1 MKFKRTL
8 AFMASL
14 ALLATS
20 ASASAIF
27 VGAQDTDKEFLSS
40 FEGTE
45 SSTLLEDNVLESNNM
60 GRALS
65 TVKAGSPDGWGEN
78 GADPIYSSAWQGSST
93 LHVTGQQPAEGAASS
108 RNVIYKDVNV
118 KVTKDT
124 QLSYVILPT
133 YGGGNA
139 YSNFD
144 WEFTSQYVGMDLQ
157 FTDGTFLSDL
167 GAVDQYGHGITGQEQ
182 GENGHLY
189 SKQWNQV
196 KSNIGEVAAG
206 KTIDKIIVDY
216 GKATNDAGTAH
227 EIDAYIDDLRIR
239 EVDTS
244 PKETPVE
251 YANIF
256 IGTNN
261 KALFSRGLQWP
272 CIMTPNGFNV
282 WGPYNG
288 GNNNWYPRPDQGF
301 TSMRTSHRASQWVG
315 DFGIFDFGANPNG
328 SSSNSKRMYNE
339 DTMVGNP
346 NYFSIDL
353 DDGVKIELTPTEH
366 ASVTR
371 FTFPEDA
378 TAPTVVLDS
387 VTFNEDGSFQ
397 GSTSEG
403 SGSEGGRQTMYVYGK
418 FDKAA
423 SETGAG
429 SGWGAG
435 SFAKFEVGTKEVV
448 LKLATS
454 FISADQAKHNLELEV
469 GDKGFDEVKKETTD
483 IWNNLMNTV
492 QVEGASE
499 EEKVALYSNIM
510 RLYAD
515 PLGYSENLGTNEEPE
530 WGYNSPYFQGTTKT
544 GYKLYY
550 NNGFWDTFRGSW
562 SAYNLLTPDYAGQL
576 LNGLVQHYNDSNWLA
591 RWLAVGGRNSMVGT
605 SSDIIFGDAV
615 MKGIEFDQ
623 ENAYMASLKNAS
635 VYARNATSGAGQ
647 VDGYAGRAGMGE
659 APYVGFT
666 DDSVEGKGLSWALDN
681 YLNDWGVSK
690 QAEALGH
697 MDEAIYFENSS
708 QNYVNVWN
716 YGGGG
721 WFVGRYTD
729 GRWKYP
735 NGLTTGPVGEGQA
748 SAYNRSV
755 SSYEETNGYTMTW
768 QALGDVQGLINL
780 YGGKDNFNA
789 RLDAFFSDETLGG
802 TSRDYIVDHYD
813 SKMGQY
819 GHANQ
824 PDHHIPYMYSY
835 SGQPYKTQA
844 LTRDILE
851 RVYAGWS
858 FGQGYPGDADN
869 GQQSGWFVMSALGF
883 YPISTGT
890 DGYIITSPL
899 YDKVTLNLKNGPLTI
914 EAKNNSHDNVYIQ
927 SMTIDGEA
935 YDEVFITYDKLVNAK
950 NIVFEMGPNPSD
962 WACDS
967 TPPSITDADDTDVPN
982 PLKDRTLK
990 GVSLNAGENDHQAPW
1005 ASVTNTTSAANLF
1018 DNTNSTSASF
1028 TGTEASV
1035 TYYFPTAQKIEM
1047 YTVSSAGKASAPT
1060 GLKLYGSND
1069 GTEWT
1074 ELDSRADVAFDWDRQ
1089 LKPFAVVNDNYY
1101 NYYRL
1106 DISGAE
1112 GVTVSEIEL
1121 MSYPEDII
1129 SIPENVA
1136 SKDGVYTMDIKV
1148 DNHVTGVMLRDAQF
1162 NEITGSA
1169 TISEPVLNDDGTK
1182 TITVSM
1188 TTDPASIYVTA
1199 KDHNGYEITTSRKTV
1214 TLGDAAAEDLTI
1226 SKDDSLVTATFTN
1239 TFEGGQEV
1247 NVMLGAYDAEG
1258 KLVDVSITSKEVEPD
1273 GTLSGTISV
1282 IEGCTYKAFAL
1293 APSAAPLC
1301 EAVSLA

>member
-27 VGAQDTDKEFLSS
+27 AGAEDTNKEFLSS

-45 SSTLLEDNVLESNNM
+45 SSTLLEDNVLSSENM

-65 TVKAGSPDGWGEN
+65 TKKSSVAYGVEN
-78 GADPIYSSAWQGSST
+78 TYNSAWQGRYA
-93 LHVTGQQPAEGAASS
+93 LRVTGQQPAEGAAASQ
-108 RNVIYKDVNV
+108 NVIYKDVNV

-124 QLSYVILPT
+124 QLSYVILPA
-133 YGGGNA
+133 YGGNND
-139 YSNFD
+139 YSGFD
-144 WEFTSQYVGMDLQ
+144 WEFTSQYIGMDLQ
-157 FTDGTFLSDL
+157 FTDGTFLSDY

-206 KTIDKIIVDY
+206 KTIDKIIIDY

-256 IGTNN
+256 VGTNN
-261 KALFSRGLQWP
+261 KALYSRGLQWP
-272 CIMTPNGFNV
+272 CVMTPNGFNV

-288 GNNNWYPRPDQGF
+288 GNNNWYPRPDNGF
-301 TSMRTSHRASQWVG
+301 TSMAISHRASQWVG
-315 DFGIFDFGANPNG
+315 DFGTFNFGANPNG
-328 SSSNSKRMYNE
+328 DTSNRNRQYNE

-353 DDGVKIELTPTEH
+353 EDGMKIELTPTEH

-371 FTFPEDA
+371 FTFPTDA
-378 TAPTVVLDS
+378 SAPTVVLGN
-387 VTFNEDGSFQ
+387 VTFNDDGTFSGT
-397 GSTSEG
+397 GSGT
-403 SGSEGGRQTMYVYGK
+403 GSEGGRQTMYVYGE
-418 FDKAA
+418 FDKVPSQTANGGGW
-423 SETGAG
+423 S
-429 SGWGAG
+429 SGN
-435 SFAKFEVGTKEVV
+435 AKFEAGTEEVV
-448 LKLATS
+448 LKMATS
-454 FISADQAKHNLELEV
+454 FISADQAKHSLELEV
-469 GDKGFDEVKKETTD
+469 GDKSFDEVKKETTD
-483 IWNNLMNTV
+483 TWNNLMNTI

-515 PLGYSENLGTNEEPE
+515 PLGYSENTGTNEDPV
-530 WGYNSPYFQGTTKT
+530 WSYNSPYFRGTVKT

-562 SAYNLLTPDYAGQL
+562 SAYNLLTPDYAGDL
-576 LNGLVQHYNDSNWLA
+576 LNGLVQHYIDSDWLA
-591 RWLAVGGRNSMVGT
+591 RWLSVGGRHSMVGT

-615 MKGIEFDQ
+615 MKGIDFDV

-635 VYARNATSGAGQ
+635 VYARNATSGAGA
-647 VDGYAGRAGMGE
+647 VDGYAGRAGMDA

-690 QAEALGH
+690 LAESLGH
-697 MDEAIYFENSS
+697 TDEAIYFENSS

-735 NGLTTGPVGEGQA
+735 NGLTTGPVGAGQGN
-748 SAYNRSV
+748 AYDRSV

-780 YGGKDNFNA
+780 YGGVDNFNA
-789 RLDAFFSDETLGG
+789 RLDAFFTDETLGG
-802 TSRDYIVDHYD
+802 TARDYIVDHYD
-813 SKMGQY
+813 SKLGQY
-819 GHANQ
+819 GQANQ
-824 PDHHIPYMYSY
+824 PDHHIPYMYCY

-858 FGQGYPGDADN
+858 FGQGFPGDADN
-869 GQQSGWFVMSALGF
+869 GQQSGWFIMSALGF

-890 DGYIITSPL
+890 DGYVITSPL

-935 YDEVFITYDKLVNAK
+935 YDDVFITYDKLMNAK
-950 NIVFEMGPNPSD
+950 EIVFEMGSEPSD

-990 GVSLNAGENDHQAPW
+990 GVSITDAVAENDHQAPS
-1005 ASVTNTTSAANLF
+1005 AYVTNTEDAAKLF
-1018 DNTNSTSASF
+1018 DNTNGTNASF
-1028 TGTEASV
+1028 TGTEGSV

-1047 YTVSSAGKASAPT
+1047 YTVSSATKATAPT

-1069 GTEWT
+1069 GSEWT
-1074 ELDSRADVAFDWDRQ
+1074 ELDSRSDVAFDWDRQ
-1089 LKPFAVVNDNYY
+1089 LKPFAVVNDEYY

-1106 DISGAE
+1106 DMSGAE
-1112 GVTVSEIEL
+1112 GMSVSEIEL

-1129 SIPENVA
+1129 SIPETVSA
-1136 SKDGVYTMDIKV
+1136 KDGTYTMDIVV

-1162 NEITGSA
+1162 NEITNSA
-1169 TISEPVLNDDGTK
+1169 TVSEPVLNDDGTK
-1182 TITVSM
+1182 TITVSL

-1214 TLGDAAAEDLTI
+1214 VLGDEAAETLTI
-1226 SKDDSLVTATFTN
+1226 SKDDSYVTATFTN
-1239 TFEGGQEV
+1239 TFEGGQEL
-1247 NVMLGAYDAEG
+1247 NVVLGAYDAEG
-1258 KLVDVSITSKEVEPD
+1258 KLVDVSITYAEEVEPD
-1273 GTLSGTISV
+1273 GTVSGTISL

-1293 APSAAPLC
+1293 GANAAPIC